1 MIILEKILSVKNLS
15 VSFDTYAGVVQAVR
29 DVSFDLHKGETL
41 AIVGES
47 GSGKSVMS
55 KSIMG
60 LIPQPPGKIE
70 GEHILYNGENI
81 LNFNKNKLR
90 KLRGSEISIVFQDP
104 MTSLNPTM
112 TVKNQIIEGILE
124 HHKISK
130 KKAVER
136 AIELLKLVGIHNPAT
151 KINQYPHHF
160 SGGMQQRVVIAM
172 ALACDPEILIADE
185 PTTALDVTV
194 QSQVIELFKDIQ
206 KKRGTSIIF
215 ITHDLG
221 VVANIA
227 DRVAV
232 MYAGKIVEIGTVDE
246 IFYNPKHPYTKG
258 LLKAMPNL
266 TDKQEEL
273 LSIPG
278 APPNLMHP
286 PLGDAFAIR
295 NKAPLK
301 IDFIYNPPMFK
312 VTDTHYAATWLL
324 HDKAGNVKEEK
335 ADEITDSF
343 IEDTKTEEKKVFDEK
358 LLEVEDL
365 KLYFKAGEKN
375 EVRAVDG
382 VSFEIY
388 KGETFGLVGES
399 GCGKSTTGRTLVNLY
414 NPTEGNVLFKGESVA
429 KKNKLDLH
437 KQMQMIFQ
445 DPYSSLNPRWTV
457 ADIIAEGMDIHGLCK
472 NKKERRKKVEELL
485 KTVGLNPN
493 HATRYPH
500 EFSGGQRQRI
510 GIARALAVEPDFIV
524 ADEPISALDVSI
536 QAQIINLLK
545 KLQNDQGLTYLF
557 IAHDLSMVKH
567 ISDRVGVMYQG
578 RLVEVAKSEELYN
591 NPLHPY
597 TQSLLGAIPVA
608 DPRFE
613 RTRKRFKDVS
623 WDKSGVEG
631 SLREVS
637 PGHFVSC
644 TEEELELYKRKGS
657 FQLITN

>member
-1 MIILEKILSVKNLS
+1 MVTLDKILSVKNLN
-15 VSFDTYAGVVQAVR
+15 VSFNTYAGVVQAVR
-29 DVSFDLHKGETL
+29 DVSFDLHNGETL

-55 KSIMG
+55 KSLMG
-60 LIPQPPGKIE
+60 LIPSPPGVVRGDTITYK
-70 GEHILYNGENI
+70 HENI
-81 LNFNKNKLR
+81 LNFNKKKLR

-112 TVKNQIIEGILE
+112 TIKQQIIEGIIL
-124 HHKISK
+124 HQKVSK
-130 KKAVER
+130 KEAVKKA
-136 AIELLKLVGIHNPAT
+136 IGLLNSVGIHNAET
-151 KINQYPHHF
+151 RINHYPHQF

-194 QSQVIELFKDIQ
+194 QAQVLELFKDIQ

-232 MYAGKIVEIGTVDE
+232 MYAGRIVEIGNVDE
-246 IFYNPKHPYTKG
+246 IFYNPQHPYTRG
-258 LLKAMPNL
+258 LLKAMPNISN
-266 TDKQEEL
+266 KHEEL

-278 APPNLMHP
+278 APPNLLNP
-286 PLGDAFAIR
+286 PTGDAFAER
-295 NKAPLK
+295 NKTPLK
-301 IDFIYNPPMFK
+301 IDFMSHPPMFR
-312 VTDTHYAATWLL
+312 VSSTHHAATWLL
-324 HDKAGNVKEEK
+324 HEKVKEDIRNKVWKIEQETV
-335 ADEITDSF
+335 A
-343 IEDTKTEEKKVFDEK
+343 EDTFQEKKKFDEK
-358 LLEVEDL
+358 IIEVENL
-365 KLYFKAGEKN
+365 KQYFMAGEKN
-375 EVRAVDG
+375 EVKAVDKI
-382 VSFEIY
+382 SFDIF

-414 NPTEGNVLFKGESVA
+414 NATEGKVKFKGKDISVTD
-429 KKNKLDLH
+429 KLSLH

-457 ADIIAEGMDIHGLCK
+457 GDIIAEGMEIHGLYK

-485 KTVGLNPN
+485 ETVGLNTN
-493 HATRYPH
+493 HASRYPH

-510 GIARALAVEPDFIV
+510 GIARALAVEPEFIV

-545 KLQNDQGLTYLF
+545 KLQKEQGLTYLF

-578 RLVEVAKSEELYN
+578 RLVEVAESEELYN

-597 TQSLLGAIPVA
+597 TKSLLGAIPVP
-608 DPRFE
+608 DP
-613 RTRKRFKDVS
+613 KLQKDFTNQL
-623 WDKSGVEG
+623 WEEKEVEG
-631 SLREVS
+631 SLKEVS
-637 PGHFVSC
+637 PQHYVAC
-644 TEEELELYKRKGS
+644 TEREFEHYKVVGNFELINS
-657 FQLITN
+657 

>member
-1 MIILEKILSVKNLS
+1 MVTLDKILSVKNLN
-15 VSFDTYAGVVQAVR
+15 VSFNTYAGVVQAVR
-29 DVSFDLHKGETL
+29 NVSFDLHNGETL

-55 KSIMG
+55 KSLMG
-60 LIPQPPGKIE
+60 LIPSPPGVVRGDTITYK
-70 GEHILYNGENI
+70 HENI
-81 LNFNKNKLR
+81 LNFNKKKLR

-112 TVKNQIIEGILE
+112 TIKQQIIEGIIL
-124 HHKISK
+124 HQKVSK
-130 KKAVER
+130 KEAVKKA
-136 AIELLKLVGIHNPAT
+136 IGLLNSVGIHNAET
-151 KINQYPHHF
+151 RINHYPHQF

-194 QSQVIELFKDIQ
+194 QAQVLELFKDIQ

-232 MYAGKIVEIGTVDE
+232 MYAGRIVEIGNVDE
-246 IFYNPKHPYTKG
+246 IFYNPQHPYTRG
-258 LLKAMPNL
+258 LLKAMPNISN
-266 TDKQEEL
+266 KHEEL

-278 APPNLMHP
+278 APPNLLNP
-286 PLGDAFAIR
+286 PTGDAFAER
-295 NKAPLK
+295 NKTPLK
-301 IDFIYNPPMFK
+301 IDFMSHPPMFR
-312 VTDTHYAATWLL
+312 VSSTHHAATWLL
-324 HDKAGNVKEEK
+324 HEKVKEDIRNKVWKIEQETV
-335 ADEITDSF
+335 A
-343 IEDTKTEEKKVFDEK
+343 EDTFQEKKKFDEK
-358 LLEVEDL
+358 IIEVENL
-365 KLYFKAGEKN
+365 KQYFMAGEKN
-375 EVRAVDG
+375 EVKAVDKI
-382 VSFEIY
+382 SFDIF

-414 NPTEGNVLFKGESVA
+414 NATEGKVKFKGKDISVTD
-429 KKNKLDLH
+429 KLSLH

-457 ADIIAEGMDIHGLCK
+457 GDIIAEGMEIHGLYK

-485 KTVGLNPN
+485 ETVGLNTN
-493 HATRYPH
+493 HASRYPH

-510 GIARALAVEPDFIV
+510 GIARALAVEPEFIV

-545 KLQNDQGLTYLF
+545 KLQKEQGLTYLF

-578 RLVEVAKSEELYN
+578 RLVEVAESEELYN

-597 TQSLLGAIPVA
+597 TKSLLGAIPVP
-608 DPRFE
+608 DP
-613 RTRKRFKDVS
+613 KLQKDFTNQL
-623 WDKSGVEG
+623 WEEKEVEG
-631 SLREVS
+631 SLKEVS
-637 PGHFVSC
+637 PQHYVAC
-644 TEEELELYKRKGS
+644 TEREFEHYKVVGNFELINS
-657 FQLITN
+657 

>member
-1 MIILEKILSVKNLS
+1 MVTLDKILSVKNLN
-15 VSFDTYAGVVQAVR
+15 VSFNTYAGVVQAVR
-29 DVSFDLHKGETL
+29 DVSFDLHNGETL

-55 KSIMG
+55 KSLMG
-60 LIPQPPGKIE
+60 LIPSPPGVVKGDAIT
-70 GEHILYNGENI
+70 YKNENI
-81 LNFNKNKLR
+81 LNFNKKKLR

-112 TVKNQIIEGILE
+112 TIKQQIIEGIML
-124 HHKISK
+124 HQKTSK
-130 KKAVER
+130 KEAVKKA
-136 AIELLKLVGIHNPAT
+136 IGLLNSVGIHNAET
-151 KINQYPHHF
+151 RINHYPHQF

-194 QSQVIELFKDIQ
+194 QAQVLELFKDIQ

-232 MYAGKIVEIGTVDE
+232 MYAGRIVEIGNVDE
-246 IFYNPKHPYTKG
+246 IFYNPQHPYTRG
-258 LLKAMPNL
+258 LLKAMPNISN
-266 TDKQEEL
+266 KHEEL

-278 APPNLMHP
+278 APPNLLNP
-286 PLGDAFAIR
+286 PTGDAFAER
-295 NKAPLK
+295 NKTPLK
-301 IDFIYNPPMFK
+301 IDFMSHPPMFK
-312 VTDTHYAATWLL
+312 VSSTHHAATWLL
-324 HDKAGNVKEEK
+324 HEKVKEDIRNKVWKVEQ
-335 ADEITDSF
+335 ETIV
-343 IEDTKTEEKKVFDEK
+343 EDTFQEKKKFDEK
-358 LLEVEDL
+358 IIEVENL
-365 KLYFKAGEKN
+365 KQYFMAGEKN
-375 EVRAVDG
+375 EVKAVDKI
-382 VSFEIY
+382 SFDIF

-414 NPTEGNVLFKGESVA
+414 NATEGKVKFKGKDISA
-429 KKNKLDLH
+429 TDKLSLH

-445 DPYSSLNPRWTV
+445 DPYSSLNPRLTV
-457 ADIIAEGMDIHGLCK
+457 GDIIAEGMEIHGLYK
-472 NKKERRKKVEELL
+472 NTKERRKKVEELL
-485 KTVGLNPN
+485 ETVGLNTN
-493 HATRYPH
+493 HASRYPH

-510 GIARALAVEPDFIV
+510 GIARALAVEPEFIV

-545 KLQNDQGLTYLF
+545 KLQKEQGLTYLF

-578 RLVEVAKSEELYN
+578 RLVEVAESEELYN

-597 TQSLLGAIPVA
+597 TKSLLDAIPVP
-608 DPRFE
+608 DPRLQ
-613 RTRKRFKDVS
+613 KDFTNQL
-623 WDKSGVEG
+623 WEEKEVEG
-631 SLREVS
+631 SLKEVS
-637 PGHFVSC
+637 PQHYVAC
-644 TEEELELYKRKGS
+644 TEREFEHYKDVGNFELINS
-657 FQLITN
+657 